1 MLASPQSKVADLA
14 GIKSK
19 PQGKPDFDRLRIN
32 IACLNSL
39 DLSWHGSH
47 VQAPALVHQRLLT
60 SSSIPRG
67 FCWKL
72 WLHGASNRCCQDA
85 AGPKRHSACPAAKN
99 STGLLDK
106 VGVQAVPP
114 PTRLKPM
121 NYLSYLNLSEPL
133 TRGHGLAFLK
143 PMLNLHE
150 NCVLHLGIVTP
161 FLITIPVR
169 LQWGRY
175 NLPRIYTCCTC
186 CCFTSK
192 WAFVLDSL
200 TMRDGNVTDSSQR
213 VLICS
218 NCFECNEKPVKV
230 VQCLSEHGKSSDSE
244 NDFSFKI

>member
-1 MLASPQSKVADLA
+1 VLASPQSKVADLA

-133 TRGHGLAFLK
+133 TRGHGLDFLK

-169 LQWGRY
+169 ENSEVVIIYPEKWQLRMNGMNGMNVFFHVFWHPTCFLMMDMYPQIDMMDHMA
-175 NLPRIYTCCTC
+175 RIC
-186 CCFTSK
+186 
-192 WAFVLDSL
+192 
-200 TMRDGNVTDSSQR
+200 Q
-213 VLICS
+213 
-218 NCFECNEKPVKV
+218 
-230 VQCLSEHGKSSDSE
+230 
-244 NDFSFKI
+244 